1 MQGFLISATRR
12 SSGKTTVAVGL
23 CRALKNRGLEP
34 APFKKGPD
42 YIDPMWLGLSAG
54 APCVNLDFNTMTER
68 EIARRFA
75 RHCKGRKMAVLEGN
89 MGLFDGMDPAGR
101 DSNAELARQLGLPV
115 ILVVDCRGMTRGIAP
130 LLLGY
135 AAFDPEINLAGVV
148 LNNVG
153 GSRHESKLRAAVRE
167 YTDLPVVGAMARQA
181 HLTIPERHLG
191 LATSGEDDNADRH
204 VEAIAS
210 AVESALD
217 IETLIRIANRHRIR
231 LASAGREGVPSG
243 AEGIRL
249 GIARDRAFSFYYPDD
264 IADMEDA
271 GIDLVGFSPV
281 DDAGLPDVD
290 ALLIG
295 GGFPEMH
302 AARLQ
307 TNASMREAVLDFCRS
322 GRPVYAE
329 CGGLMYLGRSLGW
342 RGRSYRM
349 AGYFQF
355 DTVMQD
361 RPVGRGY
368 VQLAPMPGH
377 PWHDGR
383 AADGEMSGAP
393 VRAHE
398 FHHSSVQGMEGDIDY
413 AWRIVRGHGI
423 DGRHDGFV
431 RQGVLAGFSH
441 FRNTRS
447 YPWIEHFT
455 RYIRQR
461 PVCH

>member
-1 MQGFLISATRR
+1 MPRACRNWPWASEAHPLPASCFWPRSGCYPFFPARQSARPHRDRLPRAVVQIMQGFLISATRR

-302 AARLQ
+302 AARL
-307 TNASMREAVLDFCRS
+307 
-322 GRPVYAE
+322 
-329 CGGLMYLGRSLGW
+329 
-342 RGRSYRM
+342 
-349 AGYFQF
+349 
-355 DTVMQD
+355 
-361 RPVGRGY
+361 
-368 VQLAPMPGH
+368 
-377 PWHDGR
+377 
-383 AADGEMSGAP
+383 
-393 VRAHE
+393 
-398 FHHSSVQGMEGDIDY
+398 
-413 AWRIVRGHGI
+413 
-423 DGRHDGFV
+423 
-431 RQGVLAGFSH
+431 
-441 FRNTRS
+441 
-447 YPWIEHFT
+447 
-455 RYIRQR
+455 
-461 PVCH
+461 